1 MCIRDSC
8 SPLGLTR
15 LSAWWVYLGIRP
27 DRTDPGS
34 PTQNGSHERMHAD
47 LSREIQGKIAG
58 GVAAN
63 QRAIDAWV
71 EEYNFVR
78 PHESIGMMTPSEV
91 YTKSDML
98 YEGTP
103 DTIEYPIGFETR
115 KINKHGY
122 VKINKTLIQ
131 VSTALRGLT
140 VGLQAQGEREFV
152 LWLGDYPLGIVSTE
166 TFSFSCLETK
176 PLNSR

>member
-1 MCIRDSC
+1 M
-8 SPLGLTR
+8 
-15 LSAWWVYLGIRP
+15 RP
-27 DRTDPGS
+27 DRTGPGS

-47 LSREIQGKIAG
+47 LSQEIQGKIAG
-58 GVAAN
+58 GVEAN

-71 EEYNFVR
+71 EEYNHVR

-91 YTKSDML
+91 YTKSDMI
-98 YEGTP
+98 YKGTP

-122 VKINKTLIQ
+122 VKVNKTLIQ

-140 VGLQAQGEREFV
+140 LVLKLITYPCLNWTTAFSAFPPLTLSPNFLTSWERIYIFLTRAHVRECP
-152 LWLGDYPLGIVSTE
+152 YRN
-166 TFSFSCLETK
+166 
-176 PLNSR
+176 NSPV

>member
-1 MCIRDSC
+1 M
-8 SPLGLTR
+8 GLTK
-15 LSAWWVYLGIRP
+15 LSAWWIYLGICP

-58 GVAAN
+58 GIEAN
-63 QRAIDAWV
+63 QRAINAWV
-71 EEYNFVR
+71 EEYNHVR
-78 PHESIGMMTPSEV
+78 PHEAIGMMTPSEV
-91 YTKSDML
+91 YTKSDVP

-103 DTIEYPIGFETR
+103 DTIEYPIGFQTR
-115 KINKHGY
+115 KINRNGA
-122 VKINKTLIQ
+122 VKVHKTLIQ

-140 VGLQAQGEREFV
+140 VGLQAQGEDEFV

-166 TFSFSCLETK
+166 TFTFSCLETK
-176 PLNSR
+176 PPNSKRLTSSQN